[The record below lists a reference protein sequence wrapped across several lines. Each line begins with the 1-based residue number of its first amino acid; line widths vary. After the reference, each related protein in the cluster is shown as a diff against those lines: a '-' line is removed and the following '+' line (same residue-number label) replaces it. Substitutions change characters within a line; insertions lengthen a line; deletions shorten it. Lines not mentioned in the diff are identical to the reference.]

1 MKAKST
7 SKSPKARS
15 RAAKGRSLKRV
26 VSAPI
31 DALTENQICQLKR
44 DNLDTPDYWLNVS
57 PDHVCLTKQRVGEPS
72 TESMNIPRKDFN
84 RLARWYVTGK
94 VR

>member
-1 MKAKST
+1 MTTANASQKAL
-7 SKSPKARS
+7 S

-26 VSAPI
+26 GRAPI
-31 DALTENQICQLKR
+31 DALTENQIFHLKR
-44 DNLDTPDYWLNVS
+44 TNLDTPDYWLNVS
-57 PDHVCLTKQRVGEPS
+57 PDHVCLTKQRSGEPA
-72 TESMNIPRKDFN
+72 TESINIPRKDFN